1 MTAPKTLYQ
10 LAGFAFLT
18 LAVIGVV
25 LPLLPTTPFLLLS
38 AACFARSSEKW
49 HARLMRNATFG
60 PMITD
65 WERHHCIGLRTKIVA
80 IFMMLVVGGYSV
92 LVAIDNVAI
101 KVTGGLLISLGL
113 ITVWRIDTCSYDR

>member
-1 MTAPKTLYQ
+1 MTAPTTLYQ
-10 LAGFAFLT
+10 LAGFAL
-18 LAVIGVV
+18 LALALIGVV
-25 LPLLPTTPFLLLS
+25 LPLLPTTPFSLLS

-80 IFMMLVVGGYSV
+80 IFMMLVVGGYS
-92 LVAIDNVAI
+92 
-101 KVTGGLLISLGL
+101 
-113 ITVWRIDTCSYDR
+113 